1 MKRRKFLHM
10 VGTGMLALL
19 TLPSFAKGW
28 PKEAFLKT
36 KSADA
41 INQLYPGLQ
50 AEESDKISMKV
61 PEIAENGA
69 VVPVTVSSDL
79 ADVTNITILIDENP
93 NPLAASFDLGP
104 NSIPEIS
111 VRMKMGKTSV
121 VTALVAAGGKLFSV
135 KQEVKVTIG
144 GCGG

>member
-19 TLPSFAKGW
+19 ALPSFAKGW

-69 VVPVTVSSDL
+69 VVPVTVSTDL